1 MRLDK
6 TKILELLRKNI
17 SQLKRLGVK
26 RVGLFGSFSR
36 GENKEGSDIDFLVE
50 FNEGQKSYDNFIEL
64 SFLLEEIFKNKV
76 DLLTLESLS
85 PYLKPY
91 ILKEI
96 EFAVI

>member
-1 MRLDK
+1 
-6 TKILELLRKNI
+6 
-17 SQLKRLGVK
+17 LGVK